1 MKIIII
7 KKCVWLVL
15 LLSNFCFIGK
25 WSIRKKCRDFLF
37 YNHFSYLF
45 YLLKI
50 INIHNKK
57 RPFKENKLDI
67 KTKHYK
73 IQYNYRKLFSS
84 KDFTTLSSSSN
95 FQTNNK
101 KYFYFFIFKNYFK
114 IKLSNVFLNSPKTN
128 HFYIIKQIQQ
138 HQLQSNTKYTLNIF
152 IYRQICTQNY
162 FLH

>member
-7 KKCVWLVL
+7 IKCVWLAL

-25 WSIRKKCRDFLF
+25 LSIRKKCRDFLF

-50 INIHNKK
+50 SNIHNKK

-67 KTKHYK
+67 KRKHYK

-84 KDFTTLSSSSN
+84 KDFTTL
-95 FQTNNK
+95 FRHLQIFKRTTK
-101 KYFYFFIFKNYFK
+101 TVFIFSFLK

-128 HFYIIKQIQQ
+128 HFYLIKQIQQ

-152 IYRQICTQNY
+152 IYCQI
-162 FLH
+162 